1 MEKNDFDESTCSGS
15 IDSDSL
21 DGNNVII
28 SLIMF
33 GKDKIKQYGT

>member
-1 MEKNDFDESTCSGS
+1 MEKNAFDESKCSLS
-15 IDSDSL
+15 IDYDSL
-21 DGNNVII
+21 DGNNAII